1 MEEQK
6 PSLAMYGFSRND
18 EKWKQLQQLVCCN
31 RWDENIFLERL
42 FFMSFDTNVSPLFPR
57 TNSPAHVVYLALG
70 SNLGDRRSNLAAALQ
85 QLREKVELH
94 TISSVYETE
103 PVGYLDQPRFLN
115 MVCCG
120 KTELSAQELLKE
132 VKTIEV
138 TIGRQPSFRN
148 GPRPID
154 IDILLYDNLQL
165 EQDTLTIPHP
175 RMHERAFVLV
185 PLAEISPSEID
196 PVSGKTIR
204 ELADALPHDGVKIL
218 APNLRIALDRDI
230 QNGSPS
236 IHVRLGRAGVVG
248 VKKVLLLGE
257 GPYQRWSEATFNLY
271 ADLDTKR
278 AGVHMSRF
286 SDVLE
291 EVLEE
296 KANSSWPKI
305 EFLAEAVAQA
315 LVERQVVSR
324 AEVHIHTALPLQ
336 KWTPVS
342 GRRTQEVYGLLAQA
356 VATRYGSRRLLGV
369 EVEGMVACP
378 CAQDM
383 VHSFARTRLRE
394 EGFQVDAI
402 EKMLSVTPL
411 ATHNQRGRATLL
423 IGTQQDIEAGDLVAL
438 VESAMSSENYAL
450 LKRPDELYIVNKAHA
465 NPHFVEDVVREVLN
479 GVVDKYTNLSDDTF
493 VWVHQRNEETIHK
506 YDVDAEGWGTLGE
519 LRSELLQL
527 VDVAHHTSKEEWLGA
542 IEKATQ

>member
-1 MEEQK
+1 
-6 PSLAMYGFSRND
+6 
-18 EKWKQLQQLVCCN
+18 
-31 RWDENIFLERL
+31 
-42 FFMSFDTNVSPLFPR
+42 MSFETNASPLFPR
-57 TNSPAHVVYLALG
+57 TSSPTHIVYLALG
-70 SNLGDRRSNLAAALQ
+70 SNLGDRRGNLAAAIQ
-85 QLREKVELH
+85 RLREKVEIH
-94 TISSVYETE
+94 TVSSVYETE
-103 PVGYLDQPRFLN
+103 PVGYLDQPHFLN
-115 MVCCG
+115 MVLCG
-120 KTELSAQELLKE
+120 KTELSAQELLQE

-138 TIGRQPSFRN
+138 AIGRQPSFRN

-154 IDILLYDNLQL
+154 IDILLYDDVQI
-165 EQDTLTIPHP
+165 EQDILTIPHP
-175 RMHERAFVLV
+175 RMHERAFVLI
-185 PLAEISPSEID
+185 PLAEISPNVID
-196 PVSGKTIR
+196 PSSGRTAQ
-204 ELADALPHDGVKIL
+204 ELAGGVSHAGVTML
-218 APNLRIALDRDI
+218 AANLKIALDRDI
-230 QNGSPS
+230 QSGTPS

-248 VKKVLLLGE
+248 IKKGLLLGE
-257 GPYQRWSEATFNLY
+257 GDHQRWFEATFDLY

-296 KANSSWPKI
+296 KANTSWPKI
-305 EFLAEAVAQA
+305 ELLAESVAQA
-315 LVERQVVSR
+315 IVERQVVSR

-356 VATRYGSRRLLGV
+356 VATREGSRRLLGV

-383 VHSFARTRLRE
+383 VHSFARMRLQE
-394 EGFQVDAI
+394 EGFQQAAI

-423 IGTQQDIEAGDLVAL
+423 IGTDQNLEAGDLVAL
-438 VESAMSSENYAL
+438 VENAMSSENYAL

-465 NPHFVEDVVREVLN
+465 NPHFVEDVVREVLS
-479 GVVDKYTNLSDDTF
+479 GVVDRYTNLADDTF
-493 VWVHQRNEETIHK
+493 VWVHQHNEETIHK

-519 LRSELLQL
+519 LRSELVQR

-542 IEKATQ
+542 IEQVKK